1 MGLNNFLLKSSDKS
15 ADSSS
20 ENLQTEDRAS
30 AEREESFFQ
39 KIAQIQQE
47 QISILYLHY

>member
-15 ADSSS
+15 ADSS

-30 AEREESFFQ
+30 AEWEESFFQ